1 MIKLILIYI
10 ALCVLL
16 SFIGTNLGECT
27 RAQSFIIKFL
37 CYFILTPLFGWVIV
51 WFLNLP
57 VDDSFDREVLKE
69 IQEELNE

>member
-1 MIKLILIYI
+1 
-10 ALCVLL
+10 
-16 SFIGTNLGECT
+16 
-27 RAQSFIIKFL
+27 
-37 CYFILTPLFGWVIV
+37 VIV